1 MKLIDMYNVLLWMLF
16 DCNVSE
22 LFSLFTAVPGDIKS
36 YVCNFYILS
45 DIIKIQ
51 GKEICFKS

>member
-51 GKEICFKS
+51 GNLL